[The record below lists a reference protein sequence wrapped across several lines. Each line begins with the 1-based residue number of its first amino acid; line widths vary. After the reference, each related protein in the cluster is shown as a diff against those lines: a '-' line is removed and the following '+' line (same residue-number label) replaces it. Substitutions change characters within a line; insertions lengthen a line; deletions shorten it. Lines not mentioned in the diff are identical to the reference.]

1 VGPARGEVLE
11 RDRGRGRVYALRFM
25 AYGERRYLTLGYR
38 SEGWDRRSAE
48 EELQNILAD
57 VRRGFWVPPVAGRG
71 GRGAAASE
79 EAPRE
84 VPRFGPF
91 AAGIVEGR
99 LGQVAEATSEKEAWA
114 LAHLNPFFADWQLD
128 EIDARAVDEYRLH
141 KVRESEDRRQAIG
154 CGRPRRNDH
163 GQVLRPLAP
172 QTINKT
178 IDTLA
183 WLLGIALDYRHVG
196 ENAAAGRKRRLKVPP
211 RRPVHLDSPAQI
223 EALLDAG
230 AELDRDPRRRCTE
243 HEVILA
249 TLVLAGPRAAELGH
263 LLWRDID
270 LANGRILIGR
280 SKTQAGLREIPI
292 RPLLHEALAGHR
304 AARYR
309 GSAEDLVFPKTSGG
323 RRDKDSLRA
332 GVLVAAFERADE
344 ILARRGQLPLPKGL
358 SAHKLRHTFAS
369 MLVACGEDPASVMHQ
384 LGHTDPGFTLRVYT
398 HLMARSP
405 EERERLKALVRGERL
420 EPESASPSRPLE
432 SGAYDGPILRALA
445 ERGGSASRGEVLA
458 AVGEALATRHGPA
471 DLAALPSGPP
481 RWQPRVG
488 KARSRLV
495 RRGWLEVGSRGAD
508 WRLTDPGW
516 EKARRAGPPSFR
528 RSRPAASRPDLEAV
542 AA

>member
-1 VGPARGEVLE
+1 MGPARGEVLE
-11 RDRGRGRVYALRFM
+11 RDRARGRAYALRFM
-25 AYGERRYLTLGYR
+25 AYGERRYLTLGYG

-57 VRRGFWVPPVAGRG
+57 VRRGFWVPPVTGRG
-71 GRGAAASE
+71 GSGAAGGE

-84 VPRFGPF
+84 IPRFGPF
-91 AAGIVEGR
+91 AAGIVAGR
-99 LGQVAEATSEKEAWA
+99 LGQVAEATSENEEWA
-114 LAHLNPFFADWQLD
+114 LAHLNPYFADWQLD

-141 KVRESEDRRQAIG
+141 KVRESEDRRRAIER
-154 CGRPRRNDH
+154 GRPRRNDH

-183 WLLGIALDYRHVG
+183 WLLGIALDYRYVA
-196 ENAAAGRKRRLKVPP
+196 ENAAAGRKRRLRVPP

-230 AELDRDPRRRCTE
+230 AELDRDPMRRCTE

-263 LLWRDID
+263 LLWRDLD
-270 LANGRILIGR
+270 LENGRILVGR

-292 RPLLHEALAGHR
+292 RPLLLDLLVGHK

-309 GSAEDLVFPKTSGG
+309 GSPDDLVFPKTSGG

-332 GVLVAAFERADE
+332 GVLLGVFERADE
-344 ILARRGQLPLPKGL
+344 ILVRRGQVPLPKGL

-420 EPESASPSRPLE
+420 EPESSPPTRPLE
-432 SGAYDGPILRALA
+432 SEAYDAPILRALA
-445 ERGGSASRGEVLA
+445 GRGGSAPRDQVLA
-458 AVGEALATRHGPA
+458 AVGAALSSRHGPT
-471 DLAALPSGPP
+471 DLEPLPSGPP

-508 WRLTDPGW
+508 WRLTDLGW
-516 EKARRAGPPSFR
+516 EKARRAGA
-528 RSRPAASRPDLEAV
+528 RSSRGRLPATPRPHPVAV
-542 AA
+542 

>member
-11 RDRGRGRVYALRFM
+11 RDRERGRVYALRFM
-25 AYGERRYLTLGYR
+25 AYGERRYLTLGYG

-71 GRGAAASE
+71 GPEAE
-79 EAPRE
+79 EEPRE

-91 AAGIVEGR
+91 AAGIVAGR
-99 LGQVAEATSEKEAWA
+99 VGQVAEATSEHEQWA
-114 LAHLNPFFADWQLD
+114 LAHLNPYFADWQLD

-141 KVRESEDRRQAIG
+141 KVRESEDRRRAIER
-154 CGRPRRNDH
+154 GRPRRNDQ
-163 GQVLRPLAP
+163 GQMLRPLAP

-183 WLLGIALDYRHVG
+183 WLLGIALDYRHVA

-230 AELDRDPRRRCTE
+230 AELDRDPMRRCTE

-249 TLVLAGPRAAELGH
+249 TLVLAGPRAGELGH
-263 LLWRDID
+263 LLWRDLD

-292 RPLLHEALAGHR
+292 RPLLLEALAGHK
-304 AARYR
+304 AACYGGRPD
-309 GSAEDLVFPKTSGG
+309 DLVFPKTSGG
-323 RRDKDSLRA
+323 RRDKGSLRA
-332 GVLVAAFERADE
+332 GVLLAAFERADE
-344 ILARRGQLPLPKGL
+344 ILARRGQVPLPKGL
-358 SAHKLRHTFAS
+358 GAHKLRHTFAS

-420 EPESASPSRPLE
+420 EPESAQPPRPLE
-432 SGAYDGPILRALA
+432 SGAYDAPILRALA
-445 ERGGSASRGEVLA
+445 ERGGSASRSEVLA
-458 AVGEALATRHGPA
+458 AVGEALSARHGAA
-471 DLAALPSGPP
+471 DLAPLPSGPP

-495 RRGWLEVGSRGAD
+495 RMGWLEVGARGSD
-508 WRLTDPGW
+508 WRLTERGW
-516 EKARRAGPPSFR
+516 ERASRVGSRSSR
-528 RSRPAASRPDLEAV
+528 RSRPVAVRPDLEA